1 MMKRFVLAT
10 LTVIALATVV
20 PTANA
25 LTNPTD
31 EIPPTTPL
39 SERFREAREGRLNK
53 LNERFREAR
62 EGRLNKL
69 SPDFER
75 ERQETLDR

>member
-1 MMKRFVLAT
+1 MKRLVLAT
-10 LTVIALATVV
+10 LTIIGFATVV
-20 PTANA
+20 SVPANA
-25 LTNPTD
+25 LTHATD
-31 EIPPTTPL
+31 TIQPTTQL
-39 SERFREAREGRLNK
+39 NERFREAREGRLNK